1 MKRIVIFALSLTL
14 CLGATIG
21 VCIERLSPFE
31 VAEKFWAAIKADDRA
46 TIHKYIAS
54 KSLKGD
60 DLTSSL
66 LPIEDFKLDKTT
78 IKGDR
83 AWIETIVVVRSEEPV
98 DVLLETMLIREEGQ
112 WKVLYGETIAMI
124 TEASDLARA
133 LESFQE
139 LTEKFAQK
147 FDKSLDELQRSLPKV
162 ERELKEIEK
171 KLKAEIPGIKN
182 RLEGLAKELEDLF
195 NSLKQDPPPEK
206 GKAI

>member
-1 MKRIVIFALSLTL
+1 MKRVVILILSLAL
-14 CLGATIG
+14 CLEATTG
-21 VCIERLSPFE
+21 ESIERLSPFK
-31 VAEKFWAAIKADDRA
+31 VAKIFWTAIETNDKA
-46 TIHKYIAS
+46 TIRQYIAS
-54 KSLKGD
+54 ESLPEGD
-60 DLTSSL
+60 LSSL
-66 LPIEDFKLDKTT
+66 LPIEGFKLDKTT
-78 IKGDR
+78 IKGER
-83 AWIETIVVVRSEEPV
+83 AWIKTTVIVRSEEPINV
-98 DVLLETMLIREEGQ
+98 PLETMLIREDGQ
-112 WKVLYGETIAMI
+112 WKVLYEETVAMI

-139 LTEKFAQK
+139 LTERFAQK